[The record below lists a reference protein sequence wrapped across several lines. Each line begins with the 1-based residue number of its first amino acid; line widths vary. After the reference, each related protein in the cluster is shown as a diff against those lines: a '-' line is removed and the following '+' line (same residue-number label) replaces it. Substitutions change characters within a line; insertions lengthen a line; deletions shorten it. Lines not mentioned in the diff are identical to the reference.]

1 MASTSTR
8 VRPATPSPRPGLHRR
23 TDHTSADR
31 RLGYGLLAPA
41 MAVFL
46 AITGFPLV
54 YNLWNSLH
62 EVDLADPSASEF
74 VGVDN
79 YTTLFTDPEFL
90 VALARTTA
98 YTVVSVAVQTAIA
111 LGVALVLHQR
121 FRGRGF
127 VRAAVLIPWAVPT
140 VVSAMIWKNIFDPRT
155 GFLNY
160 VLGALHLPG
169 ADTTW
174 LAGPWTAWLAIFA
187 ADAWKTVPFTAII
200 LLAGLQVIPDDI
212 YEAGRVDGANAWQR
226 FLHLTLPM
234 LVPALMVVLIFR
246 TISAFLIFDVVFIMT
261 GGGPGETTETI
272 TYLNWKAFLVDL
284 DFGAGA
290 AISIVLVVLALLISA
305 VYVKTLRPR
314 V

>member
-1 MASTSTR
+1 MASAGTLA
-8 VRPATPSPRPGLHRR
+8 RPAVKPGLHRR
-23 TDHTSADR
+23 TDHASADR

-54 YNLWNSLH
+54 YNLWNSVH

-74 VGVDN
+74 VGADN
-79 YTTLFTDPEFL
+79 YTALFTDPEFL
-90 VALARTTA
+90 AALARTTA

-111 LGVALVLHQR
+111 LGVALVLHQK

-169 ADTTW
+169 ADATW

-187 ADAWKTVPFTAII
+187 ADAWKTVPFTAVI

-246 TISAFLIFDVVFIMT
+246 TLSAFLIFDVVFIMT

>member
-1 MASTSTR
+1 MASTGTLA
-8 VRPATPSPRPGLHRR
+8 RPALKPGLHRR
-23 TDHTSADR
+23 TDHASADR

-41 MAVFL
+41 MAVFV

-74 VGVDN
+74 VGADN
-79 YTTLFTDPEFL
+79 YTALFTDPEFL
-90 VALARTTA
+90 AALARTTV

-111 LGVALVLHQR
+111 LGVALVLHKK